1 MVGSAGREGRA
12 SSGVT
17 GARPRPAGVGGPGQ
31 VAPALAHRGR
41 AIASYDPSTAV
52 LNALVQPLP
61 PIRPDLVVPLPSTRP
76 PPDLD
81 VSLLNGGAATA
92 WANLGDWQD
101 ADTYPEAARH
111 LALRLGRAAGLGP
124 GHRVLDVGVGHG
136 EQIRLWTEHFG
147 VASVEGVDRNA
158 EAVRRSRAALVQA
171 GLDARVQVG
180 DGVDLPVAG
189 SSVDRVLALDSAYH
203 LDPRA
208 AFFRTAHHALRPD
221 GRLALTDLVL
231 RSSEDAPPPLL
242 RRLAPFLGVPSG
254 NLITEADYTR
264 SLLEAG
270 FTEPVVED
278 LSQDV
283 LAGFARWARGAW
295 AGLALRRPLGGWP
308 AVALTGWGAGLAHRR
323 GWVSYVL
330 VTARKGPG

>member
-1 MVGSAGREGRA
+1 MA
-12 SSGVT
+12 
-17 GARPRPAGVGGPGQ
+17 
-31 VAPALAHRGR
+31 
-41 AIASYDPSTAV
+41 
-52 LNALVQPLP
+52 LNAFVQPSP
-61 PIRPDLVVPLPSTRP
+61 PIRPDLVVPQPSTRP

-81 VSLLNGGAATA
+81 VSLLNRGTATA
-92 WANLGDWQD
+92 WSNLGDWQD

-136 EQIRLWTEHFG
+136 EQVRLWLGHFG
-147 VASVEGVDRNA
+147 VASVEGVDRNP
-158 EAVRRSRAALVQA
+158 EAVRRSRAALAQA

-189 SSVDRVLALDSAYH
+189 CSVDRVLALDAAYH

-208 AFFRTAHHALRPD
+208 AFLQAAHRTLRPD
-221 GRLALTDLVL
+221 GLLALTDLVL
-231 RSSEDAPPPLL
+231 RSPEDTPGPVL
-242 RRLAPFLGVPSG
+242 RRLAPLLGIPPT
-254 NLITEADYTR
+254 NLVTEDEYTR

-270 FTEPVVED
+270 FTESVFED
-278 LSQDV
+278 LSAEV
-283 LAGFARWARGAW
+283 LGGFSRWAQGAW

-308 AVALTGWGAGLAHRR
+308 AVALTGWVAGLAHWR

-330 VTARKGPG
+330 VTARKGSR